1 MLAAFQVQRLGVT
14 VWAEAIRLQRT
25 TDQRQCQSDCGGTAQ
40 PRCQM
45 RMHEHASI
53 ERCVRLKISP
63 LGVCVATIGAE
74 RRRHCRTLVSSRMA
88 HMMRVS
94 TIAFFKLSS
103 VVCDVTPLYQMY
115 EAARAKQS
123 GTWSYTHGVHG
134 GTCKQ

>member
-1 MLAAFQVQRLGVT
+1 MK
-14 VWAEAIRLQRT
+14 
-25 TDQRQCQSDCGGTAQ
+25 
-40 PRCQM
+40 
-45 RMHEHASI
+45 HASI
-53 ERCVRLKISP
+53 ERAACGLILSATWSVCRNI
-63 LGVCVATIGAE
+63 LGQSDAPWCPAE
-74 RRRHCRTLVSSRMA
+74 WHT
-88 HMMRVS
+88 MMRVS